1 MENLN
6 NYIQEKLKITS
17 NTKINNTLLDR
28 IISLFAIPEA
38 YQNNKLFNGIYNWT
52 IGKLPHNKKII
63 DEVIPIAYP
72 VIIEEMEKQGIKKEI
87 TDEYKTH
94 NCIEN
99 CEMCEDEQFNSY
111 NLYSEDKY
119 EIRYNESILIYI
131 DNKIPNYILYL
142 YNGKRFY

>member
-1 MENLN
+1 MKNLN